1 MNNRVDDKKYYDT
14 MHRIGR
20 WATFI
25 TLIVFFGI
33 PTITCLYYDVMPT
46 FGQIIGCSSALL
58 VLMLPGAIS
67 EMISEVPILGSA
79 YYLCN
84 ITGNVINLKLPCAI
98 NAQSIADVQKGTSEA
113 DAVAGIATA
122 VSSLVTMLMLA
133 IGVLL
138 MVPLKPVLQS
148 EALTTAS
155 NYVLPALFGYLAL
168 GLFNTSAGGGVKVK
182 GLPKTFILPFII
194 AFVLAAFVMPAQY
207 TTFQGFIILPFIPFM
222 YYLTKRMFNKG
233 KVQVIIPN
241 ETKEEVVEAEEK

>member
-1 MNNRVDDKKYYDT
+1 MNHNVDDKKYYDT

-20 WATFI
+20 WSTVI
-25 TLIVFFGI
+25 TLLVFYGI
-33 PTITCLYYDVMPT
+33 PTLACMYFDIMPT
-46 FGQIIGCSSALL
+46 FGQIMACSGALL

-98 NAQSIADVQKGTSEA
+98 NAHSIADVQRGTSAA

-133 IGVLL
+133 VGVLL

-148 EALTTAS
+148 EAVTIAS

-168 GLFNTSAGGGVKVK
+168 SLFNTNAGGGIKVK
-182 GLPKTFILPFII
+182 GLPKSFILPFII
-194 AFVLAAFVMPAQY
+194 AFILAAFVMPAQY
-207 TTFQGFIILPFIPFM
+207 TTYQGFIILPFIPFM
-222 YYLTKRMFNKG
+222 YYLTKFMFKKG
-233 KVQVIIPN
+233 MVKVIMP
-241 ETKEEVVEAEEK
+241 AEEK